1 LTQGGNATEL
11 LLKRLGTSNAS
22 ILNQTAADEGTA
34 ENADPQEEKLLLEEI
49 TCLNEEYLEMMQ
61 FKASL
66 KNTKA
71 IKLTQEE
78 TIDRLMQAQQ
88 DQEKQHLIEQARTG
102 RSRPAEDVEQIED
115 SNK

>member
-1 LTQGGNATEL
+1 MTQGGNTTEL

-22 ILNQTAADEGTA
+22 ILNQRAADEGRA
-34 ENADPQEEKLLLEEI
+34 ESADPQEEKLLLEEI

-78 TIDRLMQAQQ
+78 TVDRLMQAQQ
-88 DQEKQHLIEQARTG
+88 EQEKQQLIEQARVG
-102 RSRPAEDVEQIED
+102 RPRPAVDVELIED
-115 SNK
+115 SNQ

>member
-1 LTQGGNATEL
+1 MTQGGNATEL

-34 ENADPQEEKLLLEEI
+34 ENTDPQEEKLLLEEI

-66 KNTKA
+66 KNTKT

-78 TIDRLMQAQQ
+78 TIGRLMQAQP
-88 DQEKQHLIEQARTG
+88 DQEKQQLIEQARTC
-102 RSRPAEDVEQIED
+102 RSRPFEVAEQIED
-115 SNK
+115 SNQ